1 MNHIAVDNTVDLW
14 QNGFRLKTA
23 RQEVSQQQ
31 FIQCPSPQMYS
42 LYNAILAQHSRQLTP
57 VRCAEQTIAQLH
69 RYFEDVVLEN
79 NLAALVVESLPHSSR
94 RPIRDRTRVR
104 EMARAATRAFF
115 FVRPGDALNDLAI
128 KANHQ
133 NQEPVLLQRAAGDR
147 VNERFVV
154 IADARF
160 SAVLASV
167 RGTEKDGSAG
177 GDEVIWSFEPD
188 IVYSALEYLM
198 ARVTAEHPY
207 QAAAFSSAVRTSM
220 PKATSLQL
228 TVSVT
233 TKLARLL
240 TEQTGREIAINRI
253 ATAIRNTLEL
263 DSILQTTVDEVGRA
277 LNACHCAL
285 RVEGE
290 AIGQALTHCYF
301 REENPDAEA
310 REKVFTDIATYNS
323 RLAVSL
329 KSHVQDGEDTGEPE
343 ADVETSSRLAVV
355 PLILRDRFMGSL
367 LVESEDGARMW
378 EENELLL
385 LHTVADQVTVAVNQA
400 HLFAQTQQQALTD
413 GLTGCYN
420 RRSFEMQLERDLHL
434 ATRLRQPLSLI
445 MLDVDNFKHVNDT
458 FGHEVG
464 DQALR
469 TLADCLRE
477 ELRGVDSAARFGG
490 DEFAVI
496 LPQADLEGA
505 MLVGERLRA
514 RIEQTDVAGFGS
526 IKASFG
532 VATFPLHASS
542 RDTLVVAA
550 DRALYTAKHGGRNR
564 VCLPSTDQAND
575 DGAAAAPEAMPE
587 LEEQLTVPSVDQPT
601 PLVGPT
607 T

>member
-1 MNHIAVDNTVDLW
+1 
-14 QNGFRLKTA
+14 
-23 RQEVSQQQ
+23 
-31 FIQCPSPQMYS
+31 MYS
-42 LYNAILAQHSRQLTP
+42 LYSAILAQHSRQLTP

-79 NLAALVVESLPHSSR
+79 NLGALVVESLPHSSR

-104 EMARAATRAFF
+104 DMARAATRAFF
-115 FVRPGDALNDLAI
+115 FVRSGDALNDLAI
-128 KANHQ
+128 KADHHNL
-133 NQEPVLLQRAAGDR
+133 EPVLLQRAAGDR

-167 RGTEKDGSAG
+167 RSTEKDGSEG

-207 QAAAFSSAVRTSM
+207 QAAAFSGAVRTSM

-253 ATAIRNTLEL
+253 ATAIRNSLEL
-263 DSILQTTVDEVGRA
+263 DSILQTTVNEVGRA
-277 LNACHCAL
+277 LKASYCAL

-290 AIGQALTHCYF
+290 AIGQTLTHCYF
-301 REENPDAEA
+301 REDSDPDPEA
-310 REKVFTDIATYNS
+310 REKLLTDIATYNS
-323 RLAVSL
+323 RLSVSL
-329 KSHVQDGEDTGEPE
+329 ESHVQNGDDEGESEPGT
-343 ADVETSSRLAVV
+343 ATSSPLAVV
-355 PLILRDRFMGSL
+355 PLIFHGRFMGSL
-367 LVESEDGARMW
+367 LVQSEDDSRTW

-400 HLFAQTQQQALTD
+400 HLFAQIQQQALTD

-445 MLDVDNFKHVNDT
+445 MLDVDNFKQVNDT
-458 FGHEVG
+458 YGHEAG
-464 DQALR
+464 DRALR

-505 MLVGERLRA
+505 RLVGERLRA
-514 RIEQTDVAGFGS
+514 RIEQTDGAGFGRIS
-526 IKASFG
+526 ASFG

-564 VCLPSTDQAND
+564 VCTESTDPSSD
-575 DGAAAAPEAMPE
+575 DAAAVPAEEIAD
-587 LEEQLTVPSVDQPT
+587 LEEQLAVLPVDQST

-607 T
+607 V